1 VAAAVSWAAG
11 SPFVSEA
18 SAQESEGTTREAAR
32 HFQRGVTLYGE
43 ADYRAALVEFK
54 RAYALVPNAA
64 VLYNIGETEYQLQD
78 YAGALT
84 TFKRYLFEAGP
95 TEGHRPEVESNVEVL
110 RTRVGHLSVQTV
122 PPGADVSIDDQAIG
136 KTPLAEPAFV
146 SIGHRRVVAAMP
158 GRPAVTRYVDVAAE
172 DNLSVTLTLPP
183 PAEPS
188 EIAAS
193 RHPADSPGSARSA
206 ARDGSGATLRAVG
219 WIASGALAAGAAT
232 FGVLANRESDELKRA
247 RDAFP
252 TTAATLNHDASL
264 TTTYSV
270 AADVLAGAAI
280 VVGGITLYWTL
291 SSAVAGPPKRGGG
304 DIRVMLS
311 PSRARLEMTF

>member
-1 VAAAVSWAAG
+1 
-11 SPFVSEA
+11 
-18 SAQESEGTTREAAR
+18 
-32 HFQRGVTLYGE
+32 
-43 ADYRAALVEFK
+43 
-54 RAYALVPNAA
+54 
-64 VLYNIGETEYQLQD
+64 
-78 YAGALT
+78 
-84 TFKRYLFEAGP
+84 
-95 TEGHRPEVESNVEVL
+95 
-110 RTRVGHLSVQTV
+110 
-122 PPGADVSIDDQAIG
+122 
-136 KTPLAEPAFV
+136 
-146 SIGHRRVVAAMP
+146 MP